1 MIGKLRGTVDAVG
14 EAHAIVDVGGVGY
27 EVQLSA
33 RTLRALQPGQEASL
47 AIETHVREDAIR
59 LYGFTSEVERA
70 WFRTLQTIQGV
81 GAKVALGV
89 LGTLG
94 PQELADAVALQNWAA
109 VEQAPGVG
117 KKLAQRIVVELKDK
131 APALGAAGL
140 SVPAAARAAGGRQP
154 PQGDAAAEAIS
165 ALTNL
170 GYHPGQASQAV
181 AAALTELG
189 TGAATPALIRRGLK
203 ELAR

>member
-27 EVQLSA
+27 EVQASA
-33 RTLRALQPGQEASL
+33 RTLRTLQLGQEVSL

-70 WFRTLQTIQGV
+70 WFRMLQTIQGV

-89 LGTLG
+89 LGA
-94 PQELADAVALQNWAA
+94 LAPPDLANAVALQNWAA

-117 KKLAQRIVVELKDK
+117 KKLAQRIVAELKDK
-131 APALGAAGL
+131 APALGPAGL
-140 SVPAAARAAGGRQP
+140 SVPAMAKVGTAQQP

-189 TGAATPALIRRGLK
+189 KAASTPALIRRGLK